1 MQIEEI
7 YKNLVSQ
14 KRKHNKYILYRYD
27 IINSGSVNAYMESAN
42 SKDIEKCIKEQNLI
56 LIPYSVFMA
65 EGKRLKQYLSKS
77 RV

>member
-14 KRKHNKYILYRYD
+14 YKKQNKYILYRYD
-27 IINSGSVNAYMESAN
+27 MKNGKINTYMESAN
-42 SKDIEKCIKEQNLI
+42 SSDIEKCIKEQNLI

-77 RV
+77 QV

>member
-1 MQIEEI
+1 MRIEEI

-14 KRKHNKYILYRYD
+14 KKKYNKYILYHYD
-27 IINSGSVNAYMESAN
+27 IKNGCVNTYMESAN
-42 SKDIEKCIKEQNLI
+42 SNDIEQCIEEQNLI

-77 RV
+77 QV